1 MPVASLPAGQKI
13 LPWYSGADLAGL
25 HTPKLGWTPVA
36 RDLVNGAADAPL
48 FAHNIRTVAAYMA
61 AGIFQERGER
71 S

>member
-1 MPVASLPAGQKI
+1 VAG
-13 LPWYSGADLAGL
+13 
-25 HTPKLGWTPVA
+25 
-36 RDLVNGAADAPL
+36 DLVNDAADAPL